1 MSKMS
6 IYSNASELTDALVRY
21 NNYAYATGYLTS
33 VITSLGWEL
42 NLTQRQVE
50 RLALLLDKR
59 TAEVIKQNQEVSTG

>member
-6 IYSNASELTDALVRY
+6 IYNNTNELIDALVQHKG
-21 NNYAYATGYLTS
+21 YAYATGYLSS

-59 TAEVIKQNQEVSTG
+59 TVEVIKQNQEVSTG